1 MKLDN
6 MPRGHTSGTPMR
18 ALAASICIA
27 GAFAA
32 GPAGAAIPLEFQ
44 GVWVPAKAACGS
56 PLRMLVGADR
66 LTLEQG
72 SDRQELGGIEMA
84 GPGYFPPDYRG
95 VMAVLI
101 TEFDGHQPVTVTFN
115 AGEKKG
121 SALAEFSRPLPGNA
135 TPQMAAYNTR
145 ITTLK
150 LAKRFAL
157 DKVPL
162 KKCAK

>member
-1 MKLDN
+1 
-6 MPRGHTSGTPMR
+6 MPQSHTSGRPLR
-18 ALAASICIA
+18 AVVESVCLA
-27 GAFAA
+27 GVFAA
-32 GPAGAAIPLEFQ
+32 GSAGAGVPAEFQ
-44 GVWVPAKAACGS
+44 GVWVPTKAACGS
-56 PLRMLVGADR
+56 PLRMVVGADR

-115 AGEKKG
+115 AAEKKG
-121 SALAEFSRPLPGNA
+121 SALAEFSRPLQRNA
-135 TPQMAAYNTR
+135 TPQMAAYNMR

-157 DKVPL
+157 DKVAL

>member
-1 MKLDN
+1 MVVD
-6 MPRGHTSGTPMR
+6 
-18 ALAASICIA
+18 
-27 GAFAA
+27 
-32 GPAGAAIPLEFQ
+32 
-44 GVWVPAKAACGS
+44 
-56 PLRMLVGADR
+56 ADR

-101 TEFDGHQPVTVTFN
+101 TEFDGQQPVTVTFN
-115 AGEKKG
+115 PDEKKG
-121 SALAEFSRPLPGNA
+121 SALAEFSRATPGKA
-135 TPQMAAYNTR
+135 TPQLAVYNKR
-145 ITTLK
+145 ITTLN

>member
-1 MKLDN
+1 L
-6 MPRGHTSGTPMR
+6 R
-18 ALAASICIA
+18 AVAATVCIA

-32 GPAGAAIPLEFQ
+32 APARAGVPAEFRGA
-44 GVWVPAKAACGS
+44 WVPAKAA
-56 PLRMLVGADR
+56 VDADR

-95 VMAVLI
+95 VIAVLI
-101 TEFDGHQPVTVTFN
+101 TEFDGQQPVTVTFN
-115 AGEKKG
+115 PDEKKG
-121 SALAEFSRPLPGNA
+121 SALAEFSRATPGKA
-135 TPQMAAYNTR
+135 TPQLAVYNKR
-145 ITTLK
+145 ITTLN